1 VSPPHGM
8 GVLVRLA
15 LRNVRRQARR
25 SLLTAAAMVLGL
37 ALLMLSRAIADGL
50 HEAWITAGVRLGTGH
65 VAVQSPGFLESAS
78 LSDRLDSVS
87 LGRAE
92 AALAAPDLAP
102 LIRAAAPRLE
112 VSGLASSAAAAAPV
126 LALGVNPSA
135 EVRFSELPQKLTA
148 GRYLQPDDRLGA
160 YVGERLARRLSL
172 RLGSRFVL
180 TAQSAGGEI
189 EGQLFR
195 VVGLF
200 RTGIPELD
208 EGLVQLPIAT
218 VRRWLGTPGAATTLA
233 VLLHRSRATP
243 QVVDRLRRRLA
254 TDTAAQG
261 IRVLSW
267 REAAPELDS
276 AVRID
281 DFGDYVFHAVLLGI
295 VTLAILNA
303 VLMSVLHRRRE
314 FAVLRALGLT
324 ARQTGGVVF
333 TEGLA
338 LTAAS
343 GTVGLVLG
351 WGVTWLLWRHGMDLS
366 FLLSQD
372 LSVSGVIVNPVIV
385 PEFRVSQVAWSLF
398 FVALM
403 GVAASIYPATQ
414 ASRIDVAE
422 AMKFDR

>member
-1 VSPPHGM
+1 VSEARGL

-65 VAVQSPGFLESAS
+65 VAIQAPGFLESGS
-78 LSDRLDSVS
+78 LSDRLDSARLS
-87 LGRAE
+87 A
-92 AALAAPDLAP
+92 AQSALAAPAVAP
-102 LIRAAAPRLE
+102 LVRAAAPRLE
-112 VSGLASSAAAAAPV
+112 ASGLASSATAAAPV
-126 LALGVNPSA
+126 LALGVDPAA
-135 EVRFSELPQKLTA
+135 EAHFSELPQKLVA

-160 YVGERLARRLSL
+160 YIGERLARRLSL

-180 TAQSAGGEI
+180 TAQTAAGDI

-200 RTGIPELD
+200 RTGIPEMD
-208 EGLVQLPIAT
+208 EGLVQLPLGT

-233 VLLHRSRATP
+233 VLLYHSRATP
-243 QVVDRLRRRLA
+243 DVTGQLRRLA
-254 TDTAAQG
+254 GDSASG

-267 REAAPELDS
+267 RQAAPELDS

-281 DFGDYVFHAVLLGI
+281 DFGDYIFHAFLLAI

-338 LTAAS
+338 LTVVS
-343 GTVGLVLG
+343 GGVGLMLG
-351 WGVTWLLWRHGMDLS
+351 WGVTWLFWRHGMNLS

-372 LSVSGVIVNPVIV
+372 LSVSGVIVNPVII

-403 GVAASIYPATQ
+403 GVLASIYPATQ